1 MDTHWRR
8 RTVTTAAALWRRGP
22 VRLGLAGVGLVA
34 LLAATWVVAVA
45 SATLAPSTS
54 TERAAGTGTERASGP
69 GSPASGTQPPGS
81 APDIQDKP
89 GATTRGP
96 ASSMPGNPSIGTSE
110 QDRPRAAPMVEG
122 QTGSEPTDGQ
132 PRSKIVPPPGP
143 GGPDVPVDVSGAS
156 QERSMVRTARL
167 ELTASDVPAVAG
179 RVRAIAA
186 GVGGFVASEQS
197 LDRSATFTLR
207 IPAPRLDEVMTQL
220 SGEGTVTTR
229 TEQADDVT
237 DQLADLDGR
246 VQTAKASVA
255 RVRAL
260 LDKATTVGDVVMI
273 ESELTQ
279 REAELESLTKRLAAV
294 TGRVALSTLTVRLTP
309 APAPDAPPPGGG
321 FRAGLTAGW
330 HALLTAGAA
339 LLTVCGAVLP
349 FLLPL
354 AVLGGVVLLARRI
367 PRRRS
372 STTPADGS
380 SAADA

>member
-1 MDTHWRR
+1 MRRR
-8 RTVTTAAALWRRGP
+8 RT
-22 VRLGLAGVGLVA
+22 VRLGLAAVGLVA
-34 LLAATWVVAVA
+34 LLALTWVAAVA
-45 SATLAPSTS
+45 SVTTTPGTS
-54 TERAAGTGTERASGP
+54 AERASGT
-69 GSPASGTQPPGS
+69 GPATQPPGPT
-81 APDIQDKP
+81 PDIRYNP
-89 GATTRGP
+89 GTTTRERTPAMPSGP
-96 ASSMPGNPSIGTSE
+96 STGMSASDHAQAT
-110 QDRPRAAPMVEG
+110 QMVEG
-122 QTGSEPTDGQ
+122 QTGSEPADGQ
-132 PRSKIVPPPGP
+132 PRSKIVRPPGP
-143 GGPDVPVDVSGAS
+143 GAPDVPIDVSGAA

-167 ELTASDVPAVAG
+167 ELTVSDVPAVAG
-179 RVRAIAA
+179 RVRAIGT

-197 LDRSATFTLR
+197 VDRSATFTLR

-220 SGEGTVTTR
+220 SGEGTVSTR

-260 LDKATTVGDVVMI
+260 LDKATSVGDVVMI

-294 TGRVALSTLTVRLTP
+294 SGRVALSTLTVRLTP
-309 APAPDAPPPGGG
+309 APAPDTPPPGGG
-321 FRAGLTAGW
+321 FRAGLASGW

-354 AVLGGVVLLARRI
+354 GVLGGLALLGRRML
-367 PRRRS
+367 RRRS
-372 STTPADGS
+372 STTPAGGS
-380 SAADA
+380 SAADG